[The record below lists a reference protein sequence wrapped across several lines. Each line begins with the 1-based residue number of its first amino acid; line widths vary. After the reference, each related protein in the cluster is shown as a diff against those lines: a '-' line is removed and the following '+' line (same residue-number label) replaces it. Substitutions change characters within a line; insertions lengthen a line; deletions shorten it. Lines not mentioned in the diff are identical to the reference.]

1 MENFGHATS
10 HAHQARTPL
19 RNLLLGGAS
28 ALAVAVLIGPALAQ
42 DAGQIETVV
51 VTGRREALESAQK
64 IKENSDQIVDAIVAD
79 QAGKLPDNSVTEVLA
94 RVPGVTI
101 GRFMSGDPD
110 HYFIEGSGVAV
121 RGLSQIA
128 STLNGR
134 SSFSASGGRALLW
147 EDVAPELMA
156 AVSVYKSSTADQIE
170 GGIGGSVDLRAL
182 PDGVY
187 FVSLAGASGR
197 PEKIVLQR

>member
-1 MENFGHATS
+1 VKNFG
-10 HAHQARTPL
+10 QIQKV
-19 RNLLLGGAS
+19 LLGSVS
-28 ALAVAVLIGPALAQ
+28 ALVLTAVATPVFAQ
-42 DAGQIETVV
+42 SSDTIETVV
-51 VTGRREALESAQK
+51 VTARRAAIESHRK

-79 QAGKLPDNSVTEVLA
+79 DAGKLPDNSVTEVLA

-147 EDVAPELMA
+147 EM
-156 AVSVYKSSTADQIE
+156 S
-170 GGIGGSVDLRAL
+170 R
-182 PDGVY
+182 
-187 FVSLAGASGR
+187 R
-197 PEKIVLQR
+197 N